1 MLYEY
6 YVVISTAKIAN
17 FEQITT
23 CRYSWLGNFGCHFYR
38 KDSEF

>member
-23 CRYSWLGNFGCHFYR
+23 SFLLKHAIFVLSFLPQR
-38 KDSEF
+38 

>member
-23 CRYSWLGNFGCHFYR
+23 VLPASDTFDCCHFYR

>member
-23 CRYSWLGNFGCHFYR
+23 AYGKAIYHAERLFKLHHSF
-38 KDSEF
+38 

>member
-23 CRYSWLGNFGCHFYR
+23 AGLGIGSTDSCHFYR

>member
-1 MLYEY
+1 MR
-6 YVVISTAKIAN
+6 VVISTAKIAN

-23 CRYSWLGNFGCHFYR
+23 VIINGYHLASCHFYR

>member
-23 CRYSWLGNFGCHFYR
+23 PSQSYWWQL
-38 KDSEF
+38 